1 MSESFASTY
10 LLPVVIGIIMFNLGL
25 NLRLK
30 DFGRILHNPASFFV
44 GLFSQMVLLPFI
56 AFMIAHAA
64 PLAPEIKVGIV
75 IIAACPGGAVSNLI
89 TYYLKGNVPLSIS
102 LTSVNSFLILI
113 TIPIIVHLGLNFF
126 MGESSPI
133 NMPVTQTIGRVFLMI
148 IIPVIIGMFVR
159 ARKAKTAN
167 RIERILKYGTV
178 VLLAVVYSFVIFEKN
193 DGSMTSIDRYLEIA
207 PYVFILNVIG
217 MFLGYLLAR
226 IFRFNTAK
234 QITLAVEVG
243 IQNSAL
249 AITIASGA
257 AFLGSHKMALPAVV
271 YGMFTFFN
279 AVIFGLIIKKWL
291 GYNPLKQ

>member
-25 NLRLK
+25 SLRLR
-30 DFGRILHNPASFFV
+30 DFRRILQNPTSFFV
-44 GLFSQMVLLPFI
+44 GLFSQMVVLPALAFGI
-56 AFMIAHAA
+56 AS
-64 PLAPEIKVGIV
+64 LSGLSPETRVGIV

-113 TIPIIVHLGLNFF
+113 TIPLIVHLGLNTF
-126 MGESSPI
+126 MTEASYI
-133 NMPVTQTIGRVFLMI
+133 EMPVLYTISRVFLMI
-148 IIPVIIGMFVR
+148 IIPVIVGMIVR
-159 ARKAKTAN
+159 ARARKTADKM
-167 RIERILKYGTV
+167 EGFLKYATV
-178 VLLAVVYSFVIFEKN
+178 VLLAIVYSFVIFEKN
-193 DGSMTSIDRYLEIA
+193 GGSMTSLEQYLKIT
-207 PYVFILNVIG
+207 PWVFALNVIG
-217 MFLGYLLAR
+217 MSMGYILAR
-226 IFRFNTAK
+226 LFRFGIAR
-234 QITLAVEVG
+234 QITLSVEVG

-257 AFLGSHKMALPAVV
+257 AFLGNHEMAIPAVV

-291 GYNPLKQ
+291 R